1 MSPFL
6 AVSVLSVFA
15 NKKSGCAITYKTFDE
30 ATEALVLLLEKAND
44 EKYRCLGEGEVLP
57 NVQE

>member
-15 NKKSGCAITYKTFDE
+15 KGKVTLSEQQFDE
-30 ATEALVLLLEKAND
+30 AFDALTDLLEASNN
-44 EKYRCLGEGEVLP
+44 EKHRLDTPKGEKE
-57 NVQE
+57 